1 MSWFNFNGQK
11 VRGTF
16 DFLFNVTHNKGKFV
30 KVVDDITDK
39 ELSNKEIE
47 LLERERNTIV
57 PHIEEIENLG
67 RKPAPI
73 VVEIQNGRKYK
84 PRRKAIDAKLRREI
98 KIRDNNKC
106 QNCGKDKADQIHHI
120 NENPSDNR
128 KDNLELL
135 CYDCHKLLH
144 RKKVKS

>member
-1 MSWFNFNGQK
+1 MQNDNINVQSFK
-11 VRGTF
+11 VSKEVF
-16 DFLFNVTHNKGKFV
+16 FKMWLIILQPFLK
-30 KVVDDITDK
+30 
-39 ELSNKEIE
+39 LRNKEIE